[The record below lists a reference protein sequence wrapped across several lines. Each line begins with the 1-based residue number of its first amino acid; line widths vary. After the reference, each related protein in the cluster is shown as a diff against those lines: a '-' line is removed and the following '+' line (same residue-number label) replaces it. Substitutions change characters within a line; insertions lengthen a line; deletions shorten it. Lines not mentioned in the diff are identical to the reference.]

1 MSDPFAPLAAM
12 VYGDSRGPEMDRILE
27 SLAHEL
33 AAEGLKLAGA
43 VQHTAQQ
50 PSFPRCDMVL
60 EDLGSGGIHPIS
72 VDRSMEVQ
80 GCRMEPE
87 KIETLAGLAADAVE
101 RGADLFILNRFGKN
115 EIAGRGYREVI
126 SEAVSLGVPV
136 LVGVSSANLTKWE
149 AFASA
154 GYQHLDVDS
163 DTARA
168 WCRDAVAARQ
178 RRKEQACLLKT

>member
-1 MSDPFAPLAAM
+1 MPDPFAPLAAM

-27 SLAHEL
+27 SIAQEL

-50 PSFPRCDMVL
+50 PSFPHCDMVL

-72 VDRSMEVQ
+72 VDRNMEVQ

-101 RGADLFILNRFGKN
+101 RGADLLILNRFGKN

-136 LVGVSSANLTKWE
+136 LVGVSTANVAKWD
-149 AFASA
+149 AFVGA
-154 GYQHLDVDS
+154 GYQHLDIDRN
-163 DTARA
+163 AAQA
-168 WCRDAVAARQ
+168 WCRDAVAAR
-178 RRKEQACLLKT
+178 RRREAQTCLLKT